1 MGFFEKSL
9 GEGIVGLRQ
18 AGFEVPQPFQIP
30 GFFAD
35 FDEIV
40 RRIIDPGCCGYQWD
54 KGFQGAASETG
65 EQAKSCGIV
74 CG

>member
-9 GEGIVGLRQ
+9 GEGIVGIRQ
-18 AGFEVPQPFQIP
+18 AGFEVPQSFQIP

-35 FDEIV
+35 LDEIV
-40 RRIIDPGCCGYQWD
+40 CRVIYPSCCGHQRD

-74 CG
+74 RG